1 MARVHSP
8 ARLLSAVRRERRA
21 LSQLVAETGGKH
33 VPFGERGSGHYS
45 AATKGCF
52 DVIARC
58 QGPALAALDRVFGAR
73 RRAGVVGSPFNLAD
87 FGTADGGTSLPL
99 FRVLVHAIRAEEP
112 SSPIVVA
119 YEDQAQNDWQSVF
132 HMTQGTLPN
141 GPPGYLDGS
150 VDNVYV
156 VASGTSFYNQ
166 CFAPGSIDFAFSATA
181 MHWLTQLPA
190 EIPDA
195 LHSACTEDPAA
206 RDAFAAQAAMD
217 WRQIMLMRAREL
229 RPGGQ
234 MVIANFAKDTHGR
247 FLGQSFP
254 RVKES
259 MHHTFSELWREVA
272 GPEVHRAT
280 NFPNEYRSLEACAA
294 PFESAAGPVRAAGL
308 RLIAAETALVE
319 CPFHTEWVQSGGD
332 AAAYAARFVP
342 TTRTWSNSTFV
353 SGAVKAGVPDHE
365 AVAMTNEMFAQY
377 TARVAAAPAD
387 HAMDYVHSYV
397 QVAKQD

>member
-1 MARVHSP
+1 
-8 ARLLSAVRRERRA
+8 
-21 LSQLVAETGGKH
+21 
-33 VPFGERGSGHYS
+33 
-45 AATKGCF
+45 
-52 DVIARC
+52 
-58 QGPALAALDRVFGAR
+58 
-73 RRAGVVGSPFNLAD
+73 
-87 FGTADGGTSLPL
+87 
-99 FRVLVHAIRAEEP
+99 
-112 SSPIVVA
+112 
-119 YEDQAQNDWQSVF
+119 
-132 HMTQGTLPN
+132 
-141 GPPGYLDGS
+141 
-150 VDNVYV
+150 
-156 VASGTSFYNQ
+156 
-166 CFAPGSIDFAFSATA
+166 

-206 RDAFAAQAAMD
+206 RDAFARQAASD
-217 WRQIMLMRAREL
+217 WQQIMLLRAREL

-234 MVIANFAKDTHGR
+234 MVIANFAKDSEGR

-294 PFESAAGPVRAAGL
+294 PFESTTDPVRAAGL
-308 RLIAAETALVE
+308 RLVAAETALVE
-319 CPFHTEWVQSGGD
+319 CPFHTEWVRGEAGHN
-332 AAAYAARFVP
+332 AAAHAANFVP

-353 SGAVKAGVPDHE
+353 SGAVKAGVPERE
-365 AVAMTNEMFAQY
+365 AAVLTDELFARY

-397 QVAKQD
+397 QVAKEE